1 MRRGEKKRIPCSD
14 WLHERVRW
22 AHPVRSEFHAL
33 VQQEKNSLFGH
44 IINLLLPSLFG
55 KSGWLLASLFFV
67 FLLASTL
74 PRFIQTQK
82 RPWQISSH
90 LDHKLGQQRIYL
102 DKGMISII
110 QWSKSCWQ
118 LTIFF
123 FSPQVYPGLILNFL
137 CLLALIIHG
146 LRLGDKGHREST
158 YNRLN
163 NFNLNLI
170 QFDL

>member
-1 MRRGEKKRIPCSD
+1 MNWNFWRFKDFLSFKLNSFQWRVIRSWYAKGREEANPVF
-14 WLHERVRW
+14 WLATRAGKVSPSCPFGISRM
-22 AHPVRSEFHAL
+22 

-44 IINLLLPSLFG
+44 IINPLLPSLFG

-82 RPWQISSH
+82 RPWPISSH

-123 FSPQVYPGLILNFL
+123 F
-137 CLLALIIHG
+137 ALGIPWV
-146 LRLGDKGHREST
+146 DS
-158 YNRLN
+158 
-163 NFNLNLI
+163 
-170 QFDL
+170 